1 MGFSS
6 TGARVTRVRLRFG
19 AVAILVIALAGAL
32 FAGVAA
38 AATSV
43 KPYSVVITPSSVAGG
58 SSTTFTVAITNG
70 SANQSLGSANVTAP
84 AGITVTGASPSG
96 VATVVGNVVEL
107 RNLAIAPGGSRS
119 VSIQATAPC
128 GGGSSAWQVVAKQS
142 NSFNGPPGNEFV
154 LDTSASSLG
163 LTVVGSCHL
172 NFFTQPAD
180 AVKGTAI
187 TTTPIN
193 TPQGGAIAVEVLD
206 GNNQRMTSSAAA
218 ITVAIGSGSPNPA
231 PGATLSGTT
240 TQNAIAGVASF
251 SNLAI
256 DLHGDYT
263 LSATSPGVIGASSGS
278 FAIWDQASSCAS
290 GTTCSVS
297 VSQAK
302 NMSSQITSNT
312 STTGVL
318 VASLGAGSL
327 TCGDTF
333 NHAPIA
339 TTFNAFGLTANGAKT
354 ATVQIDKVIVQ
365 ATPNNGVSSYRVCY
379 ESPTPFTDRAGN
391 SGVTL
396 GLLPDCS
403 AVSNQAPCVQ
413 SITKTKAGDVLET
426 LSLPAG
432 DPRFR

>member
-6 TGARVTRVRLRFG
+6 TGARTRARLRFG
-19 AVAILVIALAGAL
+19 AVAILMIALAGAL
-32 FAGVAA
+32 FAGAAA

-84 AGITVTGASPSG
+84 VGISVTGASPSG
-96 VATVVGNVVEL
+96 VATVVGNVVQL

-128 GGGSSAWQVVAKQS
+128 GGGSSAWQVVARQS
-142 NSFNGPPGNEFV
+142 NNFNGPPGNEFV
-154 LDTSASSLG
+154 LDAGASSLG

-193 TPQGGAIAVEVLD
+193 TPAGGAITVEVLD
-206 GNNQRMTSSAAA
+206 GDDQRVTTSTAP
-218 ITVAIGSGSPNPA
+218 ITVAIGSDSPNPA
-231 PGATLSGTT
+231 PGAVLSGTT
-240 TQNAIAGVASF
+240 TQSAVAGVASF
-251 SNLAI
+251 SNLSI
-256 DLHGDYT
+256 NLHGGYT
-263 LSATSPGVIGASSGS
+263 LSATSPGLVGAGSGS
-278 FAIWDQASSCAS
+278 FGIWDQASSCAS
-290 GTTCSVS
+290 GATCSVG
-297 VSQAK
+297 VSQPK
-302 NMSSQITSNT
+302 TMSSQITGNT

-318 VASLGAGSL
+318 VASLGADSL

-339 TTFNAFGLTANGAKT
+339 TTFNAFGLTANGSKT
-354 ATVQIDKVIVQ
+354 AIVQIDKAIVQ
-365 ATPNNGVSSYRVCY
+365 ATPNNGVSFYRVCY
-379 ESPTPFTDRAGN
+379 QSPTPFTDRAGN
-391 SGVTL
+391 TGVTQ

-403 AVSNQAPCVQ
+403 AVSNQAPCVK
-413 SITKTKAGDVLET
+413 SITKTNAGDVLET